1 MKRIITPK
9 RVSAIIISIF
19 IIFTFCGAPNYTV
32 NRLSQKF
39 VPSRNKTLI
48 GRVLSGDQ
56 VNVEKISFAVN
67 FFLPLTAFVIIMG
80 CTIILALALRKRTL
94 WLRTSTT
101 SGHDEVSKR
110 SQRVSKMVLMVSVL
124 FISCFVP
131 NTILLLVVA
140 FEPDVTVGGK
150 SVHIGIVM
158 GGVGLLIESVNYS
171 TNIFIYYYM
180 STKYKQ
186 SFREIFWRNGRSSDS
201 AKH

>member
-150 SVHIGIVM
+150 SVHTGIVM